1 MRIEFED
8 KVRTRSLD
16 LPIKNQ
22 ITDDDLNEIKT
33 VVNFNNDNAV
43 YTVELIDALTVDV
56 YAESSIKIDSFSKR
70 DDAADITIEVN
81 DSAYALES
89 EIQEWDKITITSD
102 IATIVKLNVSVYAP

>member
-8 KVRTRSLD
+8 KVATRESGLPRKNSVTAED
-16 LPIKNQ
+16 LI
-22 ITDDDLNEIKT
+22 EIKT

-43 YTVELIDALTVDV
+43 YTVELIDALTVDI
-56 YAESSIKIDSFSKR
+56 YAESSIQINSFSKR

-89 EIQEWDKITITSD
+89 EIQEWDKITVTSD
-102 IATIVKLNVSVYAP
+102 IATIVKLNVSVYVA